1 VYYGEKMADLSP
13 NSQKVYEAIKKLG
26 ATSEDKLKTADDI
39 MKAAAVGKAIV
50 TASLQDLTSKGLV
63 KRVARQKSAGYY
75 IIK

>member
-1 VYYGEKMADLSP
+1 MTDLSP

-39 MKAAAVGKAIV
+39 MKSAAVGKAIV

-75 IIK
+75 VIK

>member
-1 VYYGEKMADLSP
+1 MTDLSP

-75 IIK
+75 ILK